1 MQANRSKPSPPASA
15 CRSGTS
21 SSVCGSARWRPNCS
35 TRSERA
41 PLTLEVLTAFTL
53 GVDHETQL
61 AVWRQVKHQPY
72 LGAHAVRRLLTQ
84 GAVPAD
90 SRLGAFVGLAA
101 YEAAGGAI
109 RCDLFST
116 REEGFMDDAALVRRL
131 AIEKLEAKAAELRS
145 SWAWAKPML
154 DPDYGFTAEYRR
166 VHPKPAQLSPEAA
179 EEIARLEQRLAELD
193 DIAEDDWTDELAA
206 EAEQLEERHAEL
218 ARTAEDQAVY
228 SDQDRAVAGCY
239 RHDRRSWRVPG
250 LRRSRR
256 TRRSREEDG
265 ADISETTADSGR
277 RPNGSVTSE
286 DEQASGPTL
295 TREQTVRK
303 ECGLSQVLVDDLKAH
318 RLQITKA
325 HLAADFAVAFDL
337 ALYSLCIEVLHLG
350 YRPHPLDLTAVET
363 PLRSS
368 LNDLADTPADRL
380 LEAHRQAL
388 ETDWLRLPPA
398 EGFEA
403 LSALPR
409 EAKQRLFAWCIAA
422 ALNGQLAVED
432 RANPVLECLG
442 QRLAIPFA
450 EYWRPTAANYW
461 GRAKKAH
468 GLAVADAVLGARWV
482 RDHADDNKPALAA
495 ALERAF
501 DPMTAAECIGL
512 DRAARE
518 AAAAWLPPGMA
529 YADGLANH
537 REAEDAVAVTT
548 GDSCD
553 DEPTGAVT
561 ASDLPAFLIADE
573 PDHFGLNGASTI

>member
-1 MQANRSKPSPPASA
+1 
-15 CRSGTS
+15 
-21 SSVCGSARWRPNCS
+21 
-35 TRSERA
+35 
-41 PLTLEVLTAFTL
+41 
-53 GVDHETQL
+53 
-61 AVWRQVKHQPY
+61 
-72 LGAHAVRRLLTQ
+72 
-84 GAVPAD
+84 
-90 SRLGAFVGLAA
+90 
-101 YEAAGGAI
+101 
-109 RCDLFST
+109 
-116 REEGFMDDAALVRRL
+116 
-131 AIEKLEAKAAELRS
+131 
-145 SWAWAKPML
+145 ML

-166 VHPKPAQLSPEAA
+166 VHPKPAHLPPETA
-179 EEIARLEQRLAELD
+179 EEIARIEQRLAELV

-218 ARTAEDQAVY
+218 ARTAGEEAVY
-228 SDQDRAVAGCY
+228 SDQDRAVAGCIVTIG
-239 RHDRRSWRVPG
+239 DRGEFRVYEG
-250 LRRSRR
+250 LVEQ
-256 TRRSREEDG
+256 TVAREEDG
-265 ADISETTADSGR
+265 VDISETPADR
-277 RPNGSVTSE
+277 DRPNGFVTSD
-286 DEQASGPTL
+286 DEQASGPVL
-295 TREQTVRK
+295 THEQTVRK

-325 HLAADFAVAFDL
+325 YLAADFAVAFDL
-337 ALYSLCIEVLHLG
+337 ALYSLCTDLLHLG
-350 YRPHPLDLTAVET
+350 YRSRPLDLTAVET
-363 PLRSS
+363 PLRNS

-450 EYWRPTAANYW
+450 EYWRPTAVNYW

-468 GLAVADAVLGARWV
+468 GLAIADAVLGARWV

-501 DPMTAAECIGL
+501 DPMTNRECIGL
-512 DRAARE
+512 DRVAQDG
-518 AAAAWLPPGMA
+518 AAAWLPPGMA
-529 YADGLANH
+529 YAEGLPNH
-537 REAEDAVAVTT
+537 GEAGNAVSETK
-548 GDSCD
+548 GDLCD
-553 DEPTGAVT
+553 VEPTDAVT

-573 PDHFGLNGASTI
+573 PDHLGLNGPAPV